1 MVVDGRWQ
9 GVGRSGSLAAQWAIV
24 NFCGKQYTK
33 QHNPIH
39 MQRHPNAP
47 ERPRVTCCEAPTR
60 AMHPHAA
67 QPSASDASTC
77 VGASCSSCVALAV
90 QVAALQAENE
100 RLRQQLDRLHLPTAS
115 TATATAT
122 AIPLEPTPQYAAP
135 PSSDARVVGA
145 FSRAEMQ
152 RYSRQMLVKEFGAAA
167 QQRLRDARVLVIGA
181 GGLGSPVAL
190 YLAAMG
196 VGNLSIVDDDRVDS
210 SNLHRQV
217 LHDESQLHELKARS
231 AQRRL
236 RLINPLVQCEPIAA
250 RFSAS
255 NAAKLVAR
263 HDVVIDASDNVG
275 TRYLVNDACA
285 AAAKPLVSG
294 SAIGME
300 GQVTVFTYR
309 HATGCYRCLYPS
321 PPHSQPMS
329 CAENGVIGVVPGV
342 IGCLQAMEAVKLI
355 TGVGEPLVGVQC
367 LYDAYDGQFRRL
379 KLPSHRRPE
388 CPACGSSAA
397 SPIQADGSHSIGP
410 VDVQLFYEGGGSC
423 GDYEA
428 EAAAAASRLVA
439 NQRISIEDFAAVRR
453 AAAIGSP
460 ATSKTDNYILLDV
473 RPKTQFDMVHFAEAI
488 HVPFD
493 RFTKQKPSADTLA
506 RMLQAVQIGTPES
519 KEGDPPSTKIPSV
532 YVICRRGIDSVA
544 ATEWLLQ
551 SGVECAL
558 NVDGGYT
565 AYAAQ
570 VDPAFPIY

>member
-1 MVVDGRWQ
+1 
-9 GVGRSGSLAAQWAIV
+9 
-24 NFCGKQYTK
+24 
-33 QHNPIH
+33 

-47 ERPRVTCCEAPTR
+47 ERTPRATCCEAPTR
-60 AMHPHAA
+60 AMRPHAA
-67 QPSASDASTC
+67 QPSVSDVEPCVDASC
-77 VGASCSSCVALAV
+77 GSCTALAA
-90 QVAALQAENE
+90 QVAALRAENE
-100 RLRQQLDRLHLPTAS
+100 RLRLQLDRLHLSTAS
-115 TATATAT
+115 TAAASS
-122 AIPLEPTPQYAAP
+122 LEPSPQCTAP
-135 PSSDARVVGA
+135 PPSDVSVVGA

-196 VGNLSIVDDDRVDS
+196 VGKLSIIDDDRVDS

-255 NAAKLVAR
+255 NAAQLVAR

-275 TRYLVNDACA
+275 TRYLANDACA

-309 HATGCYRCLYPS
+309 HSTGCYRCLYPS
-321 PPHSQPMS
+321 PPRSQPMS

-342 IGCLQAMEAVKLI
+342 IGCMQAMEAVKLI

-388 CPACGSSAA
+388 CPACGTSAA
-397 SPIQADGSHSIGP
+397 SPVKSDERSSSAP
-410 VDVQLFYEGGGSC
+410 VDLQLFYEGGGSC
-423 GDYEA
+423 GDYEV
-428 EAAAAASRLVA
+428 EAVAAASRLVA
-439 NQRISIEDFAAVRR
+439 HQRISIEDYAAIRR
-453 AAAIGSP
+453 AKAIELP
-460 ATSKTDNYILLDV
+460 VTSKKDNYILLDV
-473 RPKTQFDMVHFAEAI
+473 RPKTQFDMVHFFEAI
-488 HVPFD
+488 HVPFQH
-493 RFTKQKPSADTLA
+493 FTSQKPSVDALA
-506 RMLQAVQIGTPES
+506 RMLEAVQIDTPKSE
-519 KEGDPPSTKIPSV
+519 KGDAASTKIPTV

-565 AYAAQ
+565 AYAAR
-570 VDPAFPIY
+570 VDPAFSIY